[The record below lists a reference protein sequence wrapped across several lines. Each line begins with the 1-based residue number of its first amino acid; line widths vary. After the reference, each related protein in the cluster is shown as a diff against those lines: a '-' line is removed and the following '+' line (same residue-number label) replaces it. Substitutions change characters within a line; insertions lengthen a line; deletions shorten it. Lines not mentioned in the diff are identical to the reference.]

1 MSDQPPKKRQKSGD
15 STETKAATA
24 STTNE
29 PVEVAA
35 EEEEETHENKLE
47 QDIEQEEKKADNI
60 VIRDLMGSVKPE
72 SNKKLSEDD
81 RRAMY
86 DNVYSKLLTL
96 LERCQKYV
104 HHLNNKVKQSIAEH
118 QQKKLDTTDPMAS
131 STDDDMKRT
140 GLLKKYYDM
149 KQKDIHARQPKSF
162 IGSLKAYQLA
172 GLEWLRTLHEV
183 GLNAILADEMG
194 LGERENDS

>member
-15 STETKAATA
+15 STETKAASA
-24 STTNE
+24 STTTE

-35 EEEEETHENKLE
+35 EEEEEEETTHGNQLE

-72 SNKKLSEDD
+72 SHKKLSEDD

-104 HHLNNKVKQSIAEH
+104 HHLNDKVKQSIAEH
-118 QQKKLDTTDPMAS
+118 QQQKADTTDPMAS

-194 LGERENDS
+194 LGE